1 MIVPDIWRVLQP
13 LGSFGVYAKDDG
25 LIYDVTGPFDEQ
37 AESPAWNAGI
47 REGDQ
52 LDLSKMRCFPYDV
65 VTCRS
70 ILTSLGGAQF
80 ALPGRS
86 ITLDLVSKADR
97 PARVS
102 LLAKER

>member
-1 MIVPDIWRVLQP
+1 MIVPDLWRVLQP
-13 LGSFGVYAKDDG
+13 LGSFGFYANDDG

-37 AESPAWNAGI
+37 AEAPAWNAGI

-70 ILTSLGGAQF
+70 ILTSLVGAQCV
-80 ALPGRS
+80 LPGRS
-86 ITLDLVSKADR
+86 LTLDVVAEAAR
-97 PARVS
+97 PS
-102 LLAKER
+102 Q